1 MRFKMAYDAVTLTIF
16 FESSKNGSFILR
28 MALASIVYYQH
39 VCVSGSNY
47 IHMHIGFEWVLWI
60 HLHKEL
66 WFIAANNRV
75 PQKCNLTLSQSDS
88 YITHVMAY
96 FIIGWSVKFT
106 PLLGLW
112 GKVLSTF
119 ILKDIFNRNSPWQME
134 LSRDVIWIIWE
145 FSQQCCSMERLLDDI
160 CDSKAINRNSS

>member
-75 PQKCNLTLSQSDS
+75 PQKLQLDLVAVRLIHYSRDGIFYYWMKREIHALTWTMGKGFVDL
-88 YITHVMAY
+88 Y
-96 FIIGWSVKFT
+96 FERHLR
-106 PLLGLW
+106 P
-112 GKVLSTF
+112 
-119 ILKDIFNRNSPWQME
+119 E
-134 LSRDVIWIIWE
+134 LSLTNGIVKGRNLDHMGVFMLTSSCRNIIIWY
-145 FSQQCCSMERLLDDI
+145 L
-160 CDSKAINRNSS
+160 